1 MYFYM
6 YVFSKNN
13 FVSLK
18 IASLYTSMTRVYEL
32 HLYMQIFTMTAFYYW
47 VYSESS
53 LSTQLIKKT

>member
-18 IASLYTSMTRVYEL
+18 IDSLYTSMTRVIEL

-53 LSTQLIKKT
+53 LST